1 MTHKLAY
8 NISLFLCRKDT
19 IDEEDIDIYTYGFE
33 VLMDS
38 VLETALLL
46 VLGLVIGRIVETLV
60 FICAFGVLRSFTG
73 GYHASSKIVCTFMT
87 SSTCVI
93 NIAFSCIMSKYT
105 SLTLVLGLIGVVV
118 IWICAPKAHAN
129 KPLSDQQRIR
139 NRAISRML
147 CVIYIIG
154 ILIFWKRAT
163 NICNVMCITFFQIS
177 VLLLGKEDN
186 LYEEGT

>member
-38 VLETALLL
+38 VLETLLLL
-46 VLGLVIGRIVETLV
+46 VSGLLLGCIVETLV
-60 FICAFGVLRSFTG
+60 FVGAFAVLRSFTG
-73 GYHASSKIVCTFMT
+73 GYHASTKIVCTVMT
-87 SSTCVI
+87 LSTCVI
-93 NIAFSCIMSKYT
+93 NILISSIMSKYT
-105 SLTLVLGLIGVVV
+105 GLIMVLGIIGTTV

-129 KPLSDQQRIR
+129 KPLSDQQRAR
-139 NRAISRML
+139 NRTISRVL
-147 CVIYIIG
+147 SVICIIG
-154 ILIFWKRAT
+154 ILMLREWAT
-163 NICNVMCITFFQIS
+163 SICNVLSITLLQVS
-177 VLLLGKEDN
+177 VLLLGKEDK